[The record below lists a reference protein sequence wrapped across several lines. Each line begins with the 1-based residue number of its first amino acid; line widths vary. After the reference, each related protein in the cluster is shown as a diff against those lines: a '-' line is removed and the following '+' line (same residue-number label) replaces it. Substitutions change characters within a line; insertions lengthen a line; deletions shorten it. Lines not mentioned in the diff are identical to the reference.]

1 MGSRTGKAEIGTL
14 LWIDEQTEA
23 GEVDPWKETADDAI
37 EFADARPSATPTLG
51 EYTAFL
57 HGGIADRGKERYV
70 RLRAWW
76 AGNDPRRTS
85 PEARPLDSC
94 EVENLRAVIGLL
106 DEGKA
111 HKAQD
116 QPFQEAGA
124 YRESSDYL
132 ELFRFIRRC
141 PPFAPYNCFLL
152 HVQKPGA
159 GYVAYRRHP
168 PAIPP
173 AVDTESLSVEVIP
186 NTAGPMERELRV
198 APVDSGD
205 SLRTRE
211 GP

>member
-1 MGSRTGKAEIGTL
+1 MVTRVSRRGMSSTAGSEDLSGRAALPLGSRTGKAEIGTL

-106 DEGKA
+106 DEAEANDRIMKA
-111 HKAQD
+111 
-116 QPFQEAGA
+116 EA
-124 YRESSDYL
+124 
-132 ELFRFIRRC
+132 F
-141 PPFAPYNCFLL
+141 
-152 HVQKPGA
+152 
-159 GYVAYRRHP
+159 
-168 PAIPP
+168 
-173 AVDTESLSVEVIP
+173 
-186 NTAGPMERELRV
+186 RELGEFARAEELLAKEV
-198 APVDSGD
+198 EEELMKAA
-205 SLRTRE
+205 RIIRE
-211 GP
+211 LARKGITTVEEMDLS